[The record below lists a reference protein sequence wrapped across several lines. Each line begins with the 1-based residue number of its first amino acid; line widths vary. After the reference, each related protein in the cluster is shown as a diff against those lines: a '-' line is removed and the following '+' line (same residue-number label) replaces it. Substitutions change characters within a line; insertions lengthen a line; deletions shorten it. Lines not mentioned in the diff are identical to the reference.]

1 MDRRPVNL
9 RKNRSTIKILNDRE
23 NFRKVIQDREFNL
36 ERRKQLKKLL
46 EEQTTV
52 LYNAQQKKVKKLKQ
66 GRGKNLRGELARNKN
81 LQRRFERGERRYN
94 ETEEPRIRGDAA
106 PQVVGGMQFTPAA
119 MTPEDRQIALQR
131 LQLQAQQQQN
141 QFILQDRRDR
151 EELAIRRGEAQGNLL
166 LGQQRLAQEQED
178 NRNRILIE
186 QGRLNIEDYNNRE
199 RLRLDAAIAQ
209 GNLQQEQ
216 LRQQREQER
225 ENRRQEAHEGEILAN
240 LDLELER
247 NRLRELEI
255 ENDRAIRAEEQAI
268 RRLELEAQRENI
280 PIPEIAGGR
289 DARPQPFNIADHQF
303 IGNLLTGLAQDR
315 HREREATNNL
325 IQQFIEHQERV
336 QGNVSPDL
344 LQRLFTSAQQLG
356 LRVVG
361 QEAQQSPNPPPPSYS
376 QIAPSVD
383 DVASNVR
390 SILRNRGDT
399 IPLSEDTRRE
409 GTQTIGVLTELE
421 QELNRP
427 DERLNQ
433 SIDDLQ
439 QNLQRGADNV
449 SRFLQTAEPDLPDI
463 DPSEVSSITST
474 EWDRRVN
481 RAETEFDQTEE
492 GLQRLLESQRFN
504 EENPYLLIQNPL
516 EELELTRS
524 QASAFDRQA
533 NETTEREL
541 EALRQQGITIQ
552 RLAELQEQE
561 RTQEKPAE
569 PSAET
574 LETIEQQLTQEQ
586 IEIGEEEQAI
596 EEGAGVGVLQQAG
609 EAIGQGLVSV
619 AGGVAEAGLGVVQ
632 GAGEAVL
639 EQLPTPGQVGQAVG
653 RGLVSGAGALLGA
666 GASAV
671 GGLGQAIVGG
681 GQVEELEEE
690 QQLQEAT
697 DEGELL
703 EEIPISTQNPAQ
715 IADDSFDYGEFV
727 VHHAEQSDKQR
738 PPTLLERQRGAKYSI
753 QNTSD
758 RVHKKLKP
766 GEKVDITSY
775 GKDRKGESIGYYGEL
790 NPASNRRQGLPT
802 QLQLGALNKSIDK
815 GYLKLHKNY

>member
-1 MDRRPVNL
+1 
-9 RKNRSTIKILNDRE
+9 
-23 NFRKVIQDREFNL
+23 
-36 ERRKQLKKLL
+36 
-46 EEQTTV
+46 
-52 LYNAQQKKVKKLKQ
+52 
-66 GRGKNLRGELARNKN
+66 
-81 LQRRFERGERRYN
+81 
-94 ETEEPRIRGDAA
+94 
-106 PQVVGGMQFTPAA
+106 

-178 NRNRILIE
+178 NRNRNLIE

-225 ENRRQEAHEGEILAN
+225 DNRRQEAHEGEILAN
-240 LDLELER
+240 INLELER

-268 RRLELEAQRENI
+268 RRLELQAQRENI
-280 PIPEIAGGR
+280 PIPEIEGGE
-289 DARPQPFNIADHQF
+289 RPQPFNIADHQF

-376 QIAPSVD
+376 QVQPSVD

-390 SILRNRGDT
+390 SILRNRGDV
-399 IPLSEDTRRE
+399 IPLTDDTRRE
-409 GTQTIGVLTELE
+409 GTQTIGALTELE

-433 SIDDLQ
+433 SIDELQ

-449 SRFLQTAEPDLPDI
+449 SRFLQTAEPDLPEI
-463 DPSEVSSITST
+463 DPSEISSITST

-481 RAETEFDQTEE
+481 RAEQEFDQTEE

-504 EENPYLLIQNPL
+504 EENPYILIENPL

-561 RTQEKPAE
+561 RKQEKPAE

-574 LETIEQQLTQEQ
+574 LETIEQQLTEQ
-586 IEIGEEEQAI
+586 QIDIGEEEQAI
-596 EEGAGVGVLQQAG
+596 EEGAGVGVLQQA
-609 EAIGQGLVSV
+609 
-619 AGGVAEAGLGVVQ
+619 
-632 GAGEAVL
+632 
-639 EQLPTPGQVGQAVG
+639 
-653 RGLVSGAGALLGA
+653 
-666 GASAV
+666 
-671 GGLGQAIVGG
+671 IVGG
-681 GQVEELEEE
+681 GQVEELEEG
-690 QQLQEAT
+690 LQDPEAT

-715 IADDSFDYGEFV
+715 IADDSFDYGDFI

-738 PPTLLERQRGAKYSI
+738 RPTLLEQQQGAKYSI
-753 QNTSD
+753 SNTSD

-775 GKDRKGESIGYYGEL
+775 GKDRKGESIGYL
-790 NPASNRRQGLPT
+790 APC
-802 QLQLGALNKSIDK
+802 
-815 GYLKLHKNY
+815 